1 MAMYISLLKF
11 TDQGI
16 RNVKDTTKR
25 AAAGTAEA
33 EKMGIKV
40 TDSFWTMGAYDVV
53 LLLDVIEHLDDD
65 VAGLR
70 AARRCLRD
78 EGLLV
83 VAVPAYPSL
92 WSAHDVAL
100 GHRRRYTAI
109 ELRRVVE
116 LAGGGHALRHRVGVE
131 VRLLGVV
138 VEPAARE
145 GRVRYRVESAGLAVL
160 NLRFEAA

>member
-53 LLLDVIEHLDDD
+53 L
-65 VAGLR
+65 
-70 AARRCLRD
+70 
-78 EGLLV
+78 
-83 VAVPAYPSL
+83 
-92 WSAHDVAL
+92 
-100 GHRRRYTAI
+100 
-109 ELRRVVE
+109 
-116 LAGGGHALRHRVGVE
+116 
-131 VRLLGVV
+131 
-138 VEPAARE
+138 
-145 GRVRYRVESAGLAVL
+145 
-160 NLRFEAA
+160 